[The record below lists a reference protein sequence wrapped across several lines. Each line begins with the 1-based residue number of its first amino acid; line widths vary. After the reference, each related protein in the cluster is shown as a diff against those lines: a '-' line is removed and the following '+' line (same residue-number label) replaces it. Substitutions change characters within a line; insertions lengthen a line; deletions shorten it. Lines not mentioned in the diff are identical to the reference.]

1 MSKATEGN
9 TVKIHFTGKTDDNRI
24 FDSSKKR
31 SPLEFEIGSSAVLSG
46 IENGVIGMKIGEFR
60 TVTIPPEEAFGRRRK
75 ELVTVVK
82 KSDCP
87 NHITPVVGQWLQ
99 AKQPR
104 GEITDIYVTHI
115 KGDDV
120 TIDANHPLA
129 DHTLQFEIEMI
140 EIK

>member
-9 TVKIHFTGKTDDNRI
+9 TVKIHFTGKTDDNRT

-31 SPLEFEIGSSAVLSG
+31 SPLEFEIGSGAVLSG
-46 IENGVIGMKIGEFR
+46 IENGVIGMKIGESKTI
-60 TVTIPPEEAFGRRRK
+60 TVPPEEAFGQRRK

-82 KSDCP
+82 KSDFP

-99 AKQPR
+99 AKQSG

-120 TIDANHPLA
+120 TVDANHPLA
-129 DHTLQFEIEMI
+129 GHTLHFLIEMV